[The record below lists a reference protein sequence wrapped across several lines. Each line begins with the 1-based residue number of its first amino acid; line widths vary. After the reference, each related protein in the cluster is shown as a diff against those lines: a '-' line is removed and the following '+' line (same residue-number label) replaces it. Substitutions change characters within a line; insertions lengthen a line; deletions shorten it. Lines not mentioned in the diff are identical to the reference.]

1 MESIAPVDLTR
12 EGPMLIPLKRAADAL
27 GVSYSML
34 ANLTA
39 SGDIEQVRI
48 GARRYVKR
56 ESILAYVDR
65 HTFGKPG
72 YWR

>member
-1 MESIAPVDLTR
+1 
-12 EGPMLIPLKRAADAL
+12 
-27 GVSYSML
+27 ML

-48 GARRYVKR
+48 GTRRYVKR

-65 HTFGKPG
+65 HTYGKPG